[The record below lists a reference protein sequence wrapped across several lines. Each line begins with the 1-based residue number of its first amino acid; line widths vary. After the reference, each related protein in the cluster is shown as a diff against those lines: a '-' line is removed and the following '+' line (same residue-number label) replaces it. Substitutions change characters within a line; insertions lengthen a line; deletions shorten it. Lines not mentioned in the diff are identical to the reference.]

1 MSDRIAVFND
11 GVIQQLATP
20 ADLYERPENA
30 FVAQFI
36 GENNR
41 LRGKVTAMNGTTCQ
55 VEIPGSGSVRA
66 TTVNVDGVGLPTTL
80 SLRPERVKIN
90 PAPGSLP
97 NLFSAEV
104 KELIYLGDHVRTRV
118 SVCGNDEFIVKLP
131 NAEESVVLEPGTT
144 ITVGWKAEDCR
155 ALDAP

>member
-1 MSDRIAVFND
+1 V
-11 GVIQQLATP
+11 GV
-20 ADLYERPENA
+20 
-30 FVAQFI
+30 
-36 GENNR
+36 
-41 LRGKVTAMNGTTCQ
+41 
-55 VEIPGSGSVRA
+55 
-66 TTVNVDGVGLPTTL
+66 PTTL

-118 SVCGNDEFIVKLP
+118 SVCGNDDFIVKLP

-144 ITVGWKAEDCR
+144 ITVGWKTEDCR
-155 ALDAP
+155 ALDA